1 MYRPLLIV
9 PTAGLK
15 LHVTAP
21 LLAPET
27 DAENCC
33 VCDAVRVVLV
43 GVSDTV
49 AGMSFIAALADL
61 VVSAAL
67 VAVTIIVCAEP
78 ITAGA
83 VYKPLALIVPIAG
96 LRLQVTLVLT
106 VPVRVGVNCWT

>member
-1 MYRPLLIV
+1 MIV

-21 LLAPET
+21 LLVPET

-33 VCDAVRVVLV
+33 ACDVVRVVVV

-49 AGMSFIAALADL
+49 TGVRFTVALADL

-67 VAVTIIVCAEP
+67 VAVTVIICAEP

-83 VYKPLALIVPIAG
+83 VYKPLALMVPIAG
-96 LRLQVTLVLT
+96 FRLQVTLVLT
-106 VPVRVGVNCWT
+106 VPVRVTVNC